1 MGLGDEI
8 SSAVKWDS
16 PSVDMQGTLRMATTK
31 MADSGV
37 SALVIK
43 NGDEVA
49 GIVTDMDLI
58 RCIARGDD
66 LDGVPVSSF
75 MTSCEI
81 ISGKKIK
88 TPCIQL
94 DETQSVK
101 NAIGTMDLAG
111 VRHLLV
117 TGEKGA
123 GIISVQDLL
132 RLVVEK

>member
-1 MGLGDEI
+1 MGLEDEI
-8 SSAVKWDS
+8 SSAVTWDS
-16 PSVDMQGTLRMATTK
+16 PGVDMQGTLRMAITK
-31 MADSGV
+31 MANSGV

-43 NGDEVA
+43 SGDELV
-49 GIVTDMDLI
+49 GIVTDRDLM
-58 RCIARGDD
+58 RCLARGDD

-81 ISGKKIK
+81 ISGKRIK

-101 NAIGTMDLAG
+101 NAMGTMDLAG

-117 TGEKGA
+117 AGEKGA
-123 GIISVQDLL
+123 GIISIQDLL
-132 RLVVEK
+132 RLVVD